1 MRRGGRLFALKAQ
14 YMKLGIIASSC
25 NTSTGTLRQE
35 GCHKCEARLGLP
47 GPALA
52 ENEEDTMYECSGM
65 SRSAPHMS

>member
-1 MRRGGRLFALKAQ
+1 MRRVGRLFALKTQ

-47 GPALA
+47 GPALVRMRRTPCM
-52 ENEEDTMYECSGM
+52 NVQECQEV
-65 SRSAPHMS
+65 HLI